1 MSFRIEEKISIDS
14 NRIIDFKSFLAHK
27 TVKQI
32 YQPRKIQS
40 LYFENSNYEMYSDSI
55 EGLTPRKKIRIRNYP
70 DSQDANLYLEVKI
83 SSVEG
88 RFKTRKIV
96 DKNKFNYVKTK
107 GIFDSQYGLCKPC
120 LYVVYNR
127 EYFKSGDVR
136 ISIDNDIKY
145 KLYSDNIYQRDK
157 NSIIEIKTSIKK
169 DLDKLI
175 EDFPFQKKRFSKY
188 CNAVEKVIFK
198 ENL

>member
-96 DKNKFNYVKTK
+96 NNNKFNYMKTK
-107 GIFDSQYGLCKPC
+107 GILDSQYGLCKPC
-120 LYVVYNR
+120 LYVLYDR
-127 EYFKSGDVR
+127 EYFKIGDVR
-136 ISIDNDIKY
+136 ISIDNNIRY
-145 KLYSDNIYQRDK
+145 KLYSENIYKRDES
-157 NSIIEIKTSIKK
+157 SIVEIKTSIKK
-169 DLDKLI
+169 NLDKLI
-175 EDFPFQKKRFSKY
+175 EDFPFQKNRFSKY
-188 CNAVEKVIFK
+188 CNAVDKIIFR
-198 ENL
+198 